1 MNDSTKKWFDKWFKA
16 PSVTKTGDGYSTPAH
31 LIEGMSGYFSSP
43 DDALGVVTVTPKSI
57 YYHKH
62 DRTLLFNLPLAETK
76 IKKAFGGQTLKIQ
89 YKDQVYVLSPIYEHF
104 ADLAA
109 LELVTAT
116 PASVN
121 SAAPEFMRK
130 IKKFQKDIK
139 DSTAN
144 S

>member
-1 MNDSTKKWFDKWFKA
+1 MNDSTKKWFNKWFKA

-43 DDALGVVTVTPKSI
+43 EDALGVVTVTPKSI
-57 YYHKH
+57 YYYKH
-62 DRTLLFNLPLAETK
+62 DRTLLFSLPLAETK
-76 IKKAFGGQTLKIQ
+76 IRKAFLGQTLKIQ
-89 YKDQVYVLSPIYEHF
+89 NKDQVFILSPIYENYV
-104 ADLAA
+104 DLAA

-121 SAAPEFMRK
+121 SSAPEFMRK

-139 DSTAN
+139 NSTAT